1 MRQEQEKEA
10 QEKIERGELP
20 EDALHDLPLPSLPYV
35 CYIRFYSL
43 RGIETDWCGV

>member
-35 CYIRFYSL
+35 SPIQA
-43 RGIETDWCGV
+43 V